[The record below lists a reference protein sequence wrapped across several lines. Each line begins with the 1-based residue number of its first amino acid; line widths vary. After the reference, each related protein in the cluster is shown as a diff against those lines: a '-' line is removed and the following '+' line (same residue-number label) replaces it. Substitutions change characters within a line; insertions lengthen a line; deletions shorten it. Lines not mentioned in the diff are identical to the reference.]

1 MSSTD
6 TGLTVKESTIE
17 EEADRILNKVSTLTD
32 TYSNK
37 GNITTILVKAY

>member
-17 EEADRILNKVSTLTD
+17 EEADRILNKVSTLTEIP
-32 TYSNK
+32 TVTK
-37 GNITTILVKAY
+37 GISQQY